1 MAKTLYN
8 QFDVV
13 KFASSSSILTTNDHA
28 KEYIGIVKEAGD
40 MNSYIEWYDCK
51 SKTATREVTNLTGW
65 MNNIELTLVGS
76 LFHMLTSKPAKT
88 TTLASSVMTKPADNN
103 NIVPEVRVKRKYTR
117 REGAA
122 KPGPKPKKDKAIA
135 AAKPAEKKV
144 VDTLIET
151 DTTPKVVKVSTP
163 IGRYKK
169 PITKEQLKSSSNYC
183 FATGKFKHFRTRQ
196 IMDQTIVDCGCRLYK
211 HINGNL
217 DFVIV
222 GEDPGPSKMQ
232 KILWY
237 GIPMISEEQWLALI
251 GTPGYEFDPNVT
263 NNACL
268 TLPKKN

>member
-13 KFASSSSILTTNDHA
+13 KFASTANILTTNDHA
-28 KEYIGIVKEAGD
+28 KDYIGIVKEAGD

-51 SKTATREVTNLTGW
+51 SKTTTREVTNLTGW
-65 MNNIELTLVGS
+65 MNNTELTLVGS
-76 LFHMLTSKPAKT
+76 LFHMLTNKT
-88 TTLASSVMTKPADNN
+88 TTLASPVMTKLADNN

-135 AAKPAEKKV
+135 AAKPVEKKV

-151 DTTPKVVKVSTP
+151 DTAPEVVKVSTP

-169 PITKEQLKSSSNYC
+169 PITKEQLKSNSNYC

-211 HINGNL
+211 HIKGNL